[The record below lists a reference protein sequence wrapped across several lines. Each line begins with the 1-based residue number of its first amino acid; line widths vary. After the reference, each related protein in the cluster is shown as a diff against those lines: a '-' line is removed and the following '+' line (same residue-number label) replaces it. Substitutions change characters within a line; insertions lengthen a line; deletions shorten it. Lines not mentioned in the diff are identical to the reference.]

1 MNSPFNLSRKYN
13 TIAAIIGGALVV
25 AILISMALIR
35 PAWGKLKQLGTEVPV
50 EQQKRDA
57 AESQLTGLEKAKTY
71 LNDEKEQVDQVNI
84 AVPIEPQVPQ
94 ILLILEQLAKD
105 NRVRLTT
112 FTPQVAT
119 GAVAQSG
126 QAATPTTPSAGSTG
140 GSPSSTSATG
150 GQSLEV
156 TANFQGS
163 YGSLINFFYTLERS
177 LRLIDVK
184 SITVSGAQSTD
195 GASTGNLTGAITFT
209 AYYKTVDGGP
219 QAATGGTK

>member
-13 TIAAIIGGALVV
+13 TIAAIIGGVLLVS
-25 AILISMALIR
+25 ILISAFLIR
-35 PAWGKLKQLGTEVPV
+35 PAWGKLKQLGQEVPV

-57 AESQLTGLEKAKTY
+57 AETQLNGLEKAKTY
-71 LNDEKEQVDQVNI
+71 LADEKEQVDQVNI

-126 QAATPTTPSAGSTG
+126 QAAAPAATTGAAAGTA
-140 GSPSSTSATG
+140 SSGANG

-163 YGSLINFFYTLERS
+163 YASLISFFYTLEKS

-195 GASTGNLTGAITFT
+195 GSSTGNLSGAITFT

-219 QAATGGTK
+219 QQATGGTK